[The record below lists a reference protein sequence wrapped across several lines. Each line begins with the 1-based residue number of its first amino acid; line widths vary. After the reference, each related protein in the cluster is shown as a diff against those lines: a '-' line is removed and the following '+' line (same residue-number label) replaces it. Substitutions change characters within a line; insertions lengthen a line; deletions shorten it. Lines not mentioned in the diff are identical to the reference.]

1 MMALVCPL
9 IDMATGCNSAKDVV
23 LLVVPVA
30 KAVVLGKI

>member
-23 LLVVPVA
+23 LLVVVA
-30 KAVVLGKI
+30 KAAVLGKI